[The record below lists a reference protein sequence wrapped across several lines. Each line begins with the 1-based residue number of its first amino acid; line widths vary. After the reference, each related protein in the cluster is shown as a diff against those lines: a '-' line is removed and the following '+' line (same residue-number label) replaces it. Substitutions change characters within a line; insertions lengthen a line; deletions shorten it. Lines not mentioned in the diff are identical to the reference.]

1 MKSCNRSVINRLR
14 GKGVQMKF
22 FTADIHFSDALT
34 MKTDNRPFK
43 NIKEYDKFIV
53 SNCNKMAKKGDTI
66 YVVGDLLDCDGPNTN
81 EWKIGLK
88 QVEKINADI
97 VLIMGNN
104 EDRVV
109 KYFFDNSFNGFL
121 HVIEDGIEI
130 YNDPTTFLSEI
141 EKMMSKLHLKSWFN
155 TVTDVCNYSFNI
167 YNPRF
172 SVDLDEPTVKEV
184 YDKTIYWTSHANTS
198 WVCYD
203 YSIATFD
210 DVSFNESFTIAMFY
224 IITFLAERRNHKKDG
239 ELYYMNF
246 YPSIKDELGVFRLLQ
261 NVKDKPS
268 SDVEYSKQ
276 NEIFRNMNVNY
287 TADMSI
293 EKVMDDIFDILT
305 KNISN

>member
-1 MKSCNRSVINRLR
+1 VI
-14 GKGVQMKF
+14 
-22 FTADIHFSDALT
+22 DIPVDKEDSDT
-34 MKTDNRPFK
+34 KIK
-43 NIKEYDKFIV
+43 NFV
-53 SNCNKMAKKGDTI
+53 S
-66 YVVGDLLDCDGPNTN
+66 
-81 EWKIGLK
+81 
-88 QVEKINADI
+88 
-97 VLIMGNN
+97 
-104 EDRVV
+104 

-121 HVIEDGIEI
+121 HIIEDGIEI

-141 EKMMSKLHLKSWFN
+141 EKMMSKLHIKTWFN

-203 YSIATFD
+203 YSIATYD

-246 YPSIKDELGVFRLLQ
+246 YPSIKDEIGVFRLLQ
-261 NVKDKPS
+261 NIKDKPS
-268 SDVEYSKQ
+268 SDVEYSK
-276 NEIFRNMNVNY
+276 
-287 TADMSI
+287 
-293 EKVMDDIFDILT
+293 
-305 KNISN
+305 